1 MRSNEVQPR
10 LRWLTRLGGLV
21 MLAASALSLLG
32 LMLTQ
37 NLTTPARA
45 QTTPIEAAALADSP
59 AYLYQFQQDT
69 GTFITLSLPLNSR
82 PAALAVVTGTT
93 TDRLWYTSPDRN
105 RLGQVVYTSTA
116 SYTTTEYVVP
126 DRPGAL
132 AASAADVWFTLP
144 QLGQVGHLAVGSG
157 VIVTMSLSPISGTLS
172 DLALDSRGQ
181 AWVAQRVGNQVKVTA
196 LSTTLGVSTTYV
208 ISPGSFTPG
217 GLTIDGLDHVWLGA
231 RDSHHV
237 WHLDPAT
244 AAFDASISLGVG
256 RQPGQLAHDSAGNYI
271 WTVLPDNNQVA
282 RLPRTLMHRA
292 ELFTLPVINSQPG
305 ALIVDGLDRVYVVQS
320 ANSHLARLTVT
331 STASFDDI
339 VLPRPGVTATAIAA
353 GRENTIWAIAY
364 FEPPIQ
370 RVLLPVISHNYD
382 SLVPAYGVQN
392 YWALTAQY
400 GLTRIVESK
409 VSWVRFPVYWSSIEP
424 VNTTPDNYNW
434 SGADV
439 SLRAVSAPTNLI
451 ITVAGNPS
459 WAASSTNGPVNDLA
473 DLLEFVDAI
482 VRRYPNVKYWEFYNE
497 PDNAAWYGLKGAEYA
512 QMLQAVY
519 PVVKAANP
527 AAQVVMGGLAL
538 DWFIEDGGPFD
549 RNFLRDVLINCAGPC
564 FDLANFHYYPAFR
577 KHWEA
582 YGRDIIG
589 KANYVRQILAAYN
602 YVRPVINTETGWP
615 SGTNWGSLELQAR
628 YVPKVYVRG
637 MVANLPTVIW
647 FSLIDSDHSLP
658 GLMDTHLNI
667 RPAYDVLRAL
677 ITTLPQARYVR
688 TISASETGSTF
699 IEAYQFSVTSPA
711 GIKRV
716 DVYWYDCPSMVSYE
730 AYPSD
735 CASAASLRLKMSQVT
750 KIDKL
755 GNRSLVND
763 ANDGTPDGY
772 VTLSVTSSPIYIE
785 Y

>member
-1 MRSNEVQPR
+1 MRSKETQPR
-10 LRWLTRLGGLV
+10 WWWLARLGGLV
-21 MLAASALSLLG
+21 MLAAGGLGLLG

-59 AYLYQFQQDT
+59 AYLYQFKPDT

-105 RLGQVVYTSTA
+105 RLGQVVFTSTA
-116 SYTTTEYVVP
+116 SYTTTEYAVP
-126 DRPGAL
+126 DWPGAL

-157 VIVTMSLSPISGTLS
+157 VIVTVSLSPISGTLS

-181 AWVAQRVGNQVKVTA
+181 AWVAQRVGDQVKVTA

-208 ISPGSFTPG
+208 ISPGNFTPG
-217 GLTIDGLDHVWLGA
+217 GLTIDGFDHVWLGA
-231 RDSHHV
+231 RDSHYI
-237 WHLDPAT
+237 WHLDPANIT
-244 AAFDASISLGVG
+244 FDAPISLGVG
-256 RQPGQLAHDSAGNYI
+256 RQPGQLAHDLANDYI
-271 WTVLPDNNQVA
+271 WAVLPDNNQLA
-282 RLPRTLMHRA
+282 RLPKTLTRRA
-292 ELFTLPVINSQPG
+292 DLFTLPVTNSQPG
-305 ALIVDGLDRVYVVQS
+305 ALVVDGLDRVYVVQN

-331 STASFDDI
+331 ATASFDDI
-339 VLPRPGVTATAIAA
+339 VLPRPGITATAIAA
-353 GRENTIWAIAY
+353 GRDNTLWAAAY

-370 RVLLPVISHNYD
+370 RVMLPVISRNYD

-439 SLRAVSAPTNLI
+439 SLLAVGAPTNLI
-451 ITVAGNPS
+451 ITVSGNPT
-459 WAASSTNGPVNDLA
+459 WAASSINGPVNDLA
-473 DLLEFVDAI
+473 DLLEFIDAI

-519 PVVKAANP
+519 LVVKAANP

-538 DWFIEDGGPFD
+538 DWFIDDGGPFD
-549 RNFLRDVLINCAGPC
+549 RNFLRDVLVNCVGPC
-564 FDLANFHYYPAFR
+564 FDIANFHYYPAFR
-577 KHWEA
+577 MQWEA

-589 KANYVRQILAAYN
+589 KANYVRQTLAAYN

-615 SGTNWGSLELQAR
+615 SGTNWGSPELQAR

-637 MVANLPTVIW
+637 LVADLPTVIW
-647 FSLIDSDHSLP
+647 FSLIDSDYSLP
-658 GLMDTHLNI
+658 GLMDLQLNT
-667 RPAYDVLRAL
+667 RPAYDALRTL

-688 TISASETGSTF
+688 TIPASETGSTF
-699 IEAYQFSVTSPA
+699 IEAYQFRVTSPA

-716 DVYWYDCPSMVSYE
+716 DVYWYDCPSMASYQ

-735 CASAASLRLKMSQVT
+735 CNNTAPLKLKTAQAT

-755 GNRSLVND
+755 GNRLLTND
-763 ANDGTPDGY
+763 ASDGTTDGY